1 MPFYFKSLLLSITLF
16 SANACESQPTKV
28 AEPANESEVQVTPIA
43 QNIDVNTFSRYLLE
57 KEDRQLLDV
66 RTPGETELGIIV
78 GAQEIDF
85 NSPDFA
91 KRVSELDKN
100 KPVLVYCRS
109 GARSGNAMRQM
120 QNMGFK
126 EIYNLEGGIMAW
138 TGSGQSLVRK

>member
-1 MPFYFKSLLLSITLF
+1 MPFYLKSLLIAITLF

-28 AEPANESEVQVTPIA
+28 AEPVKVSEAEVTPVA
-43 QNIDVNTFSRYLLE
+43 QNIDVSTFSRYLIE
-57 KEDRQLLDV
+57 KQDRQLLDV
-66 RTPGETELGIIV
+66 RTPGETERGIIA

-85 NSPDFA
+85 NSADFA
-91 KRVSELDKN
+91 KKVGELDKN

-120 QNMGFK
+120 QSMGFK